1 MSLETP
7 TFTPLSASPPEGR
20 STIALRVYRELREA
34 IVSMRL
40 LPGNSLSEAEVAK
53 QMGTSR
59 QPVREAFIK
68 LQEIGLVEI
77 LPQRGTFVVKI
88 SARDVENARFIREAV
103 EVAIARKAC
112 ELASDRDVAEL
123 QRLVEDQARAAEAD
137 DQEWFLSLDDAF
149 HQTIAQS
156 ADCLYGW
163 RIIEDL
169 KAQMD
174 RVRFLSLPA
183 ATPIGKLIDQHR
195 SIVEAIRRKDPD
207 RAEKAVRK
215 HMSEILVSLPK
226 LAADHVELFS
236 EEI

>member
-1 MSLETP
+1 MSLEAP
-7 TFTPLSASPPEGR
+7 TFTPLSANPSEGR
-20 STIALRVYRELREA
+20 STIALRVYRKLREA
-34 IVSMRL
+34 IVNLQL

-88 SARDVENARFIREAV
+88 SVRDVENARFIREAV

-112 ELASDRDVAEL
+112 DLAGEDDIARL
-123 QRLVEDQARAAEAD
+123 QSLIEDQRRAAETD
-137 DQEWFLSLDDAF
+137 DQAWFLRLDDTF

-195 SIVEAIRRKDPD
+195 GIVEAIRRKDPE

-226 LAADHVELFS
+226 LAAEHAGLFS
-236 EEI
+236 QEG

>member
-1 MSLETP
+1 MSLEAP
-7 TFTPLSASPPEGR
+7 TFTPLSARPSEPR
-20 STIALRVYRELREA
+20 STIALQVYGKLREA
-34 IVSMRL
+34 IVSLQL
-40 LPGNSLSEAEVAK
+40 LPGNSLSEAEVAR

-112 ELASDRDVAEL
+112 GLAGKEDVARL
-123 QRLVEDQARAAEAD
+123 QRLIEDQRQAAKTD
-137 DQEWFLSLDDAF
+137 DQAWFLRLDDAF
-149 HQTIAQS
+149 HQAVAQS
-156 ADCLYGW
+156 ADCLFGW

-174 RVRFLSLPA
+174 RVRFLSLPS
-183 ATPIGKLIDQHR
+183 ATPIDKLIDQHR
-195 SIVEAIRRKDPD
+195 SIVEAIRRKDPE
-207 RAEKAVRK
+207 RAERAVRK
-215 HMSEILVSLPK
+215 HMTEILVSLPK
-226 LAADHVELFS
+226 LAAEHAELFA
-236 EEI
+236 EEG

>member
-7 TFTPLSASPPEGR
+7 TFTPLSAGPPEAR
-20 STIALRVYRELREA
+20 STIALQVYRKLREA
-34 IVSMRL
+34 IVSLQL

-112 ELASDRDVAEL
+112 TLAGESDIALL
-123 QRLVEDQARAAEAD
+123 QRLIDDQSRAAEAD
-137 DQEWFLSLDDAF
+137 DQEWFLKLDDAF

-174 RVRFLSLPA
+174 RVRFLSLPT
-183 ATPIGKLIDQHR
+183 ATPIPKLIDQHR
-195 SIVEAIRRKDPD
+195 AIAEAIRRKDAE

-215 HMSEILVSLPK
+215 HMAEILVSLPK
-226 LAADHVELFS
+226 LAAKHAELFS
-236 EEI
+236 EEG

>member
-7 TFTPLSASPPEGR
+7 TFTPLSASPAEPR
-20 STIALRVYRELREA
+20 STIALQVYRRLREA
-34 IVSMRL
+34 IVSLQL
-40 LPGNSLSEAEVAK
+40 LPGNSLSEAEVAR

-112 ELASDRDVAEL
+112 ALAGDSDIK
-123 QRLVEDQARAAEAD
+123 RLERLIEDQTRAAQAD
-137 DQEWFLSLDDAF
+137 DQTWFLSLDDAF
-149 HQTIAQS
+149 HQAIAQS

-183 ATPIGKLIDQHR
+183 ATPIDKLIDQHR
-195 SIVEAIRRKDPD
+195 GIFEAIRRKDPA
-207 RAEKAVRK
+207 RAEKAVRR
-215 HMSEILVSLPK
+215 HMAEILVSLPK
-226 LAADHVELFS
+226 LAAEHADLFA
-236 EEI
+236 EE